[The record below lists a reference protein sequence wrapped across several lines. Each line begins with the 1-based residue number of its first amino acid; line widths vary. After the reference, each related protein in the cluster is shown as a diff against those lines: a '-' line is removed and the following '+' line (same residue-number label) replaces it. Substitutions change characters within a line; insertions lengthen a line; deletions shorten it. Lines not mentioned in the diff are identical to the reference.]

1 MQTVGIKDLQVNP
14 AILTKSLENNELSLI
29 TKRSKPIGVAV
40 SFNDNIIT
48 NGLKNTL
55 LINSFKNGDLS
66 LGQLSKALGKEKR
79 EIMKLL
85 SMMGVDIVDY
95 DLNEDLEVIQEFL

>member
-1 MQTVGIKDLQVNP
+1 MQSVGIKDLQVNP

-29 TKRSKPIGVAV
+29 TKRSKPIGLAI
-40 SFNDNIIT
+40 SFDEDIVT

-66 LGQLSKALGKEKR
+66 LGQLSKALGKNR
-79 EIMKLL
+79 SDTMKLL
-85 SMMGVDIVDY
+85 SMMGVDVVDY
-95 DLNEDLEVIQEFL
+95 DLDEDLEVIKEFL

>member
-1 MQTVGIKDLQVNP
+1 MQSVGIKDLQVNP

-29 TKRSKPIGVAV
+29 TKRSKPIGLAV
-40 SFNDNIIT
+40 SFDEDIVT

-79 EIMKLL
+79 EVMKLL

-95 DLNEDLEVIQEFL
+95 DLNEDLKVIQEFL